1 MVWVHLQAA
10 GGTLVRYRLGH
21 PCSFAGLLSRI
32 IFSESFVNGDGIQL
46 IQWCYQFTHKRIPI
60 GHVFLSIIFLHRSR
74 KCSLNASGDKKALD
88 YPPNHYQ
95 QRILPVIIQKGPLAE
110 NKLPG
115 ESHTWDSRIAHHR
128 PIQIFTRPAWSI
140 SHQRMSHIISRT
152 LHSPNFAY
160 NCIV

>member
-1 MVWVHLQAA
+1 MWTGLGPPTGGGWHFGPLPSRPPLFVRGIVIAESYSTNLSSMVMA
-10 GGTLVRYRLGH
+10 
-21 PCSFAGLLSRI
+21 SI
-32 IFSESFVNGDGIQL
+32 L

-128 PIQIFTRPAWSI
+128 PIQIFTRPA
-140 SHQRMSHIISRT
+140 
-152 LHSPNFAY
+152 
-160 NCIV
+160 